1 MTIDYYYSVRSVYAY
16 FGARRI
22 AELGRRSGRK
32 LRHFP
37 VDLSQVVPAFGS
49 VPFSE
54 RTAKIRA
61 YQFGRELERWSEW
74 LEMPVVVDPV
84 HHYGDREL
92 PSSCVL
98 AAQQLG
104 QDVDRLSNAILT
116 ALWRDDRDIGNP
128 EVLATIAI
136 DCDMAPDPILEL
148 ALSPEIRQQ
157 FADCTAQAIKNA
169 VPGSP
174 TYVVDGEVFYGQD
187 RLMFVER
194 QLQQAFR
201 HNEFHPDKHTS

>member
-1 MTIDYYYSVRSVYAY
+1 MIDYYYSVRSVYAY
-16 FGARRI
+16 FGASRI
-22 AELGRRSGRK
+22 TEIARRSGRK

-49 VPFSE
+49 VAFAE
-54 RTAKIRA
+54 RGAKTRA

-74 LEMPVVVDPV
+74 LEIPVVVHPI

-92 PSSCVL
+92 PSCCVL
-98 AAQQLG
+98 AAQQLRL
-104 QDVDRLSNAILT
+104 DVDRLSSAVLT
-116 ALWRDDRDIGNP
+116 ALWRHDRDIGRAD
-128 EVLATIAI
+128 VLASIAEE
-136 DCDMAPDPILEL
+136 CDMAADPILDL
-148 ALSPEIRQQ
+148 AYSSQIRRQ
-157 FADCTAQAIKNA
+157 FQDCTAQAIQNA

-194 QLQQAFR
+194 QLKQAFR
-201 HNEFHPDKHTS
+201 PTTLDP